1 MAVIDLDD
9 TLLSPDKQISES
21 NLEALD
27 TLRNNSFEI
36 IIASGRHH
44 DNIIR
49 FEDRIGRQGWVISSN
64 GAVVRHAQTFAMLQ
78 ELTLTPRHVLEICRF
93 GAERGLTI
101 IAYHRDGVFAE
112 KDSEWTHHYAR
123 NAGWQ
128 PRRGDLSVLAMTGLQ
143 KLLLS
148 HSAKRIDTIQP
159 EAEQKFGSEMYVV
172 RTDNEILELAAPG
185 TNKALGAQA
194 VARMLGIDSQNVVA
208 FGDGNN
214 DVELLSWAGLS
225 VAMNHGRES
234 ARQAAK
240 FVSPP
245 GSPGTAFARAV
256 QAILPQETNVRGMR
270 SKLTSRVDA
279 IAKEHAPI
287 ARLGSPQDSR
297 TF

>member
-1 MAVIDLDD
+1 MPTGEFQDMQRMAVIDLDD
-9 TLLSPDKQISES
+9 TLLSPDKQISQS

-27 TLRNNSFEI
+27 ALRNNRFEI

-44 DNIIR
+44 ENIVR

-64 GAVVRHAQTFAMLQ
+64 GAVVRHAQTSAMLQ
-78 ELTLTPRHVLEICRF
+78 ELTLTPSQVLDIRRY
-93 GAERGLTI
+93 GTERELTI
-101 IAYHRDGVFAE
+101 IGYHRDGVFTE
-112 KDSEWTHHYAR
+112 QDSEWTRRYAQ
-123 NAGWQ
+123 NAGWK
-128 PRRGDLSVLAMTGLQ
+128 PRRGDLSVLATTGLQ

-148 HSAKRIDTIQP
+148 HSAQRIDAIQA

-172 RTDNEILELAAPG
+172 RTADEILELAAPE

-194 VARMLGIDSQNVVA
+194 VARMLGIASQNVVA

-225 VAMNHGRES
+225 VAMDHGRES

-245 GSPGTAFARAV
+245 GAPETAFARAV
-256 QAILPQETNVRGMR
+256 YAVIQGV
-270 SKLTSRVDA
+270 
-279 IAKEHAPI
+279 
-287 ARLGSPQDSR
+287 
-297 TF
+297 

>member
-1 MAVIDLDD
+1 MIPTGEAQHMRRMAVIDLDD
-9 TLLSPDKQISES
+9 TLLSPDKQISQS
-21 NLEALD
+21 NLEALNA
-27 TLRNNSFEI
+27 LRNNRFEI

-44 DNIIR
+44 ENIVR

-64 GAVVRHAQTFAMLQ
+64 GAVVRHAQTSAMLQ
-78 ELTLTPRHVLEICRF
+78 ELTLTPSQVLDIRRY
-93 GAERGLTI
+93 GTERELTI
-101 IAYHRDGVFAE
+101 IGYHRDGVFTE
-112 KDSEWTHHYAR
+112 QDSEWTRRYAQ
-123 NAGWQ
+123 NAGWK
-128 PRRGDLSVLAMTGLQ
+128 PRRGDLSILATTGLQ

-148 HSAKRIDTIQP
+148 HSAQRIDAIQS

-172 RTDNEILELAAPG
+172 RTDDEILELAAPE
-185 TNKALGAQA
+185 TNKAFGAQA

-225 VAMNHGRES
+225 VAMDHGRES

-256 QAILPQETNVRGMR
+256 YALIRG
-270 SKLTSRVDA
+270 V
-279 IAKEHAPI
+279 
-287 ARLGSPQDSR
+287 
-297 TF
+297 